1 MVCMLPT
8 DGFDA
13 SVKTLTAPLAPVTVP
28 LLTMDC
34 VPPPDTQTN
43 AFSLLTPANRT
54 SVGSSPTSIVRVT
67 LPVER
72 ATTLTESDIQLTTQA
87 SRLVRAATLT
97 GSRPTGISAVRTGAP
112 DTNWKID
119 NVALG
124 VFTASKRVPS
134 GVRAKGWICGPSK
147 FRNVGK
153 LWAETTRERSLVTSH
168 TAVNDRTAR
177 RVMRK

>member
-13 SVKTLTAPLAPVTVP
+13 SVNTLIAPLAPVTVLKLP
-28 LLTMDC
+28 GPADC

-43 AFSLLTPANRT
+43 AFSLLSPANRT

-72 ATTLTESDIQLTTQA
+72 STTLTESDIQLTTQA

-97 GSRPTGISAVRTGAP
+97 GSRPTGISGARTGEP
-112 DTNWKID
+112 DTNWKIERR
-119 NVALG
+119 AFG
-124 VFTASKRVPS
+124 VLTASKRVPS
-134 GVRAKGWICGPSK
+134 GVRANG
-147 FRNVGK
+147 
-153 LWAETTRERSLVTSH
+153 
-168 TAVNDRTAR
+168 
-177 RVMRK
+177 